1 MIVFMLNQVIAQKS
15 KRIFIFGHSLINH
28 EFQVN
33 LTPSQ
38 ETSVPHWMH
47 FLAEAAG
54 NDIAVSGQYG
64 FLPQHASLPPI
75 AQWGFDFVDGAWE
88 SDYEPFSAANFN
100 SILITPGNFI
110 QWQGPSENYP
120 SKTLSPV
127 SATIEIFNWC
137 LQQEASLN
145 FYIYENWPDMAGFLG
160 NGFPPTESEW
170 ESYNNYLNGDFHN
183 WFLEYYKLIKEQY
196 PDACVKMIPIGPI
209 ISKLLSKSPFD
220 QIPIENLYEDD
231 APHGRATTYFLASL
245 ITYMAMYE
253 EEAPAN
259 FQVEAIIDPV
269 VANNYKAVCDFIWE
283 ELNIFK
289 NEQGASEVFCEAPL
303 VTTSETDIIFEDIK
317 VFPNPASINFQI
329 SGVEEVHQVELYR
342 IDGTLIFST
351 RYINVISIDDLERGV
366 YILLG
371 KNKDGSLLYQKKL
384 VKQ

>member
-289 NEQGASEVFCEAPL
+289 NEQGASEVFCEAPF